1 MKTWLLYP
9 PFADPTQPY
18 LSLPYLKGS
27 LRARGLD
34 ATVVDLNVAA
44 ARYLLDREYLAE
56 ITERLAARFARL
68 DARRDLTRL
77 EQMEYLAL
85 ADARPAARRLLA
97 AETLPVAIFRDSDR
111 FYDFATYRQARD
123 LAEAALECISAVH
136 FPFRYHFNQAA
147 HIALPWHPALLESYF
162 QSCQSP
168 LDAFYRD
175 HFARNPMGAGDLVGI
190 NLTFISQIP
199 EAFYLTQLMRRIE
212 PSIFIVLG
220 GSCLQQMLAHS
231 DEAAQHW
238 IVGVADAAC
247 RFEGEETL
255 PLLLAA
261 LADGAAAQ
269 DPDQRFQGLAQ
280 VPNLLIRSPEG
291 ALHAGPLHVCD
302 LKQAAM
308 PDFDDLDLDGY
319 LAPEHTLLFAPTR
332 GCYWNRCAFCDYGA
346 NRLGCHGYRE
356 MAAETAAEQLVA
368 LAERHAVRNFYLS
381 VDVMAPRFAEALA
394 QALVKRR
401 AAIRWSAD
409 FRIEKYYSAECCALL
424 HQSGLRAVAF
434 GVESGSDRTL
444 AAMDKGISV
453 ALIRTVNARFHQAGI
468 ATAWMAFSGHPGEA
482 NAAALETARIIEK
495 ERAAIDL
502 FILGQFGLTSGSRI
516 AADARTYGLS
526 RIFYC
531 RGDAFRLFPLYE
543 TEQVAST
550 RGAQQMERAVARLSR
565 LYFLDHYPWAG
576 AISTHHSFLYFL
588 RFGPDIFKKLA
599 AAPPPEPRSPSRR
612 NTTHPPALS
621 QRTRF
626 SLARLR
632 DDQQRWIERFWR
644 QALAPGAD
652 GTAPLDEAYFQE
664 YFGAAGEA

>member
-1 MKTWLLYP
+1 MKIWFVYP

-44 ARYLLDREYLAE
+44 AHHLLGRESVRGIA
-56 ITERLAARFARL
+56 ERLAARFTQL
-68 DARRDLTRL
+68 DGRKQLTRL

-97 AETLPVAIFRDSDR
+97 AETLPVAIFQDSER
-111 FYDFATYRQARD
+111 FYDFATYRLARD
-123 LAEAALECISAVH
+123 LTEAALECVSAVH

-147 HIALPWHPALLESYF
+147 HIALPWNPALLETYF
-162 QSCQSP
+162 QNRQSP
-168 LDAFYRD
+168 LDEFYRD
-175 HFARNPMGAGDLVGI
+175 HFARNPLGAGDLVGI

-199 EAFYLTQLMRRIE
+199 EAFYLALLLRRIE
-212 PSIFIVLG
+212 PSLFIVLG
-220 GSCLQQMLAHS
+220 GSCLQQMLAHA
-231 DEAAQHW
+231 DEAAQRW

-269 DPDQRFQGLAQ
+269 DPAQRFQRLAQ
-280 VPNLLIRSPEG
+280 VPNLLMRSPEG
-291 ALHAGPLHVCD
+291 ALHSGPLHVGD

-308 PDFDDLDLDGY
+308 PVFDDLDSY
-319 LAPEHTLLFAPTR
+319 LAPERTLLFAPTR

-346 NRLGCHGYRE
+346 NRSGCHGYRE
-356 MAAETAAEQLVA
+356 MAAETAAEQLTA
-368 LAERHAVRNFYLS
+368 LAERYAVRNFYLS

-394 QALVKRR
+394 QALVRRR
-401 AAIRWSAD
+401 ADIRWSAD
-409 FRIEKYYSAECCALL
+409 FRIEKYYSDARCALL
-424 HQSGLRAVAF
+424 YQSGLRAVAF
-434 GVESGSDRTL
+434 GVESGADRVL
-444 AAMDKGISV
+444 QRMDKGITV
-453 ALIRTVNARFHQAGI
+453 ALIRAVNARFHQAGI

-482 NAAALETARIIEK
+482 NADALETARLIEK

-516 AADARTYGLS
+516 AADSRAYGLS
-526 RIFYC
+526 RVFYC
-531 RGDAFRLFPLYE
+531 RGDAFRLFPLHA
-543 TEQVAST
+543 TEQPAST
-550 RGAQQMERAVARLSR
+550 RGAQQVEQAVARLSR

-588 RFGPDIFKKLA
+588 RFGADVFKKRAATPPAEARLGSRRKVSEPPGLA
-599 AAPPPEPRSPSRR
+599 ARPRFP
-612 NTTHPPALS
+612 LE
-621 QRTRF
+621 
-626 SLARLR
+626 RLR
-632 DDQQRWIERFWR
+632 ADRERWMAHFWR
-644 QALAPGAD
+644 QALALGAE
-652 GTAPLDEAYFQE
+652 GVAPLDLAYFHT
-664 YFGAAGEA
+664 FCNGNNS